1 VYGLTVSLLLCICS
15 LIYASKNIMG
25 FCVQVFMKLTVS
37 SIMCRSHSRF
47 HPYWTINVKNM
58 GSNYF
63 MPTFSY
69 NYRNPLNFV
78 QTGQEFVQNVQNLCS
93 EGENAHHK
101 TSPC

>member
-1 VYGLTVSLLLCICS
+1 
-15 LIYASKNIMG
+15 
-25 FCVQVFMKLTVS
+25 
-37 SIMCRSHSRF
+37 
-47 HPYWTINVKNM
+47 VKNM